1 MPCITLHCIPMVPSR
16 EQFENLLVRHYGA
29 AIGGRD
35 LREALG
41 FKSASAFCRAVHAG
55 RLPIRLF
62 QMEGRRGR
70 FALAT
75 DVAEW
80 LEKRAEAGCDDRA
93 AHRAIA
99 GLRVRRKKKEGAKM

>member
-1 MPCITLHCIPMVPSR
+1 
-16 EQFENLLVRHYGA
+16 
-29 AIGGRD
+29 
-35 LREALG
+35 
-41 FKSASAFCRAVHAG
+41 
-55 RLPIRLF
+55 
-62 QMEGRRGR
+62 MEGRRGR

>member
-1 MPCITLHCIPMVPSR
+1 MVQSR

-41 FKSASAFCRAVHAG
+41 FKSASAFCRAVRAG

-80 LEKRAEAGCDDRA
+80 LEKRAAAGCDDLA
-93 AHRAIA
+93 AHWPMA
-99 GLRVRRKKKEGAKM
+99 GLRVRRKK

>member
-1 MPCITLHCIPMVPSR
+1 MVTSR

-41 FKSASAFCRAVHAG
+41 FKSASAFCRAVQAG

-62 QMEGRRGR
+62 KMEGRRGR

-80 LEKRAEAGCDDRA
+80 LEKRASAGCDDLA
-93 AHRAIA
+93 DHGPIA
-99 GLRVRRKKKEGAKM
+99 TLRMHRKK

>member
-1 MPCITLHCIPMVPSR
+1 MPTTR
-16 EQFENLLVRHYGA
+16 EQFENLLVRNYGA
-29 AIGGRD
+29 VIGGRD

-41 FKSASAFCRAVHAG
+41 FKSATAFCRAVRAG

-62 QMEGRRGR
+62 DFSGRRGR

-80 LEKRAEAGCDDRA
+80 LEKSAELGCGVRADRQVKA
-93 AHRAIA
+93 RAPA
-99 GLRVRRKKKEGAKM
+99 RRNKKEGAKM

>member
-1 MPCITLHCIPMVPSR
+1 MQSKAMPPRASER
-16 EQFENLLVRHYGA
+16 FEDMLVRQYGA
-29 AIGGRD
+29 VIGGQD
-35 LREALG
+35 LRAALG
-41 FKSASAFCRAVHAG
+41 FKSTTAFCRAVRAE

-62 QMEGRRGR
+62 HMPGRRGR

-93 AHRAIA
+93 GHRAKA
-99 GLRVRRKKKEGAKM
+99 GLRVRRNKKEGTKM